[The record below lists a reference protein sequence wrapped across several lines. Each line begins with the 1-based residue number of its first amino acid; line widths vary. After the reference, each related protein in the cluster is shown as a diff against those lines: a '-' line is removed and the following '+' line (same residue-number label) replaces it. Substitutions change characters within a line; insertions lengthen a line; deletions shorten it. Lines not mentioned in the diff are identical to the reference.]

1 MAMLP
6 TMLEQDRRRAGWSI
20 GQTAWRLGVSVRE
33 YREIEAGTRWP
44 SWGTF
49 DRICKLYGWPQ
60 TFAAGKSGGG
70 QRHSVQT

>member
-1 MAMLP
+1 M
-6 TMLEQDRRRAGWSI
+6 
-20 GQTAWRLGVSVRE
+20 SVGLNVRK
-33 YREIEAGTRWP
+33 YRELEASERRP
-44 SWGTF
+44 SFETY